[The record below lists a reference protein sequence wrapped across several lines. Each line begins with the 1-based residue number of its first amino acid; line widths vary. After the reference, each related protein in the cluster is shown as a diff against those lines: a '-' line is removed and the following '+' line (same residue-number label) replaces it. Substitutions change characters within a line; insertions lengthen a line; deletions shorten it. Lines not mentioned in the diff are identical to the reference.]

1 MFAFGNLRA
10 TARSR
15 YARQTPSLSGL
26 TRICA
31 LRELRTQNSCHK
43 YRYSVALLLTNPL
56 SSTITAA
63 RLFAQRS
70 ALLAERLLFLPA
82 SVLRAAKI
90 FRSLRVAFCKQ
101 NCRLFSHF
109 RSRVILRSYSRVHSF
124 QRSKCN
130 ISRFF
135 VLGNSRATARSR
147 YARQTPSLSGLTR
160 ICALRELRTQNS
172 CHKYRYSVALLL
184 TNPLSSTITAAR
196 LFAQRSA
203 LLAER
208 LLFLPASVLR
218 AAKIFR
224 SLRAAFCKQNCRLF
238 SHFRSAC
245 YSAFVLTRYI
255 PFNAQYATLL
265 VFVCLR
271 EFAKARIGA
280 N

>member
-1 MFAFGNLRA
+1 MTGSQGVRG
-10 TARSR
+10 S
-15 YARQTPSLSGL
+15 
-26 TRICA
+26 
-31 LRELRTQNSCHK
+31 
-43 YRYSVALLLTNPL
+43 NPL

-90 FRSLRVAFCKQ
+90 FRSLRAAFCKQ

-109 RSRVILRSYSRVHSF
+109 RSACYF
-124 QRSKCN
+124 AC
-130 ISRFF
+130 
-135 VLGNSRATARSR
+135 VLARYIPFNAQNATSLGFLFAFGNLRATARSR

-172 CHKYRYSVALLL
+172 CHKIRYSVALLL
-184 TNPLSSTITAAR
+184 TNPLSSTITGAR